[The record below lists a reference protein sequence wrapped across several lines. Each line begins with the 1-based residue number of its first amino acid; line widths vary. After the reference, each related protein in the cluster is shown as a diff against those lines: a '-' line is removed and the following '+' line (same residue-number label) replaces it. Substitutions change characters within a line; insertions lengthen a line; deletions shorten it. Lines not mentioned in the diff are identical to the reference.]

1 MIGLIA
7 AGFLIGAFVA
17 ILGGGGGVFYVP
29 VLTIFFHVPTNI
41 AVGTSLATVV
51 PTTLAA
57 LLGHARHESVDFK
70 AGFQLALGGALGAYA
85 TAFVV
90 RLLSAKTLALAFGI
104 FMFIL
109 AFLTVRPKRK
119 HVVEKPKR
127 VFLLLAGIA
136 SGAMAGIFGAS
147 GSPPVIA
154 VLSVMGFSPQKI
166 VGTSILVL
174 CVNAI
179 FGALGHWRA
188 GHVDIHLFWPLALG
202 ALCGAFSGALLLH
215 RLPTRWIERYSKPVF
230 LTIMIAAGIGM
241 LAEGL
246 R

>member
-7 AGFLIGAFVA
+7 AGFLIGTFVA

-29 VLTIFFHVPTNI
+29 VLTIFFHVPTTT
-41 AVGTSLATVV
+41 AVGTSLATVI

-57 LLGHARHESVDFK
+57 LCGHARHESVDFK

-109 AFLTVRPKRK
+109 AFLTVRPKK
-119 HVVEKPKR
+119 KQVVEKPKR

-147 GSPPVIA
+147 GSPPVIGA
-154 VLSVMGFSPQKI
+154 LSLMDFSPQKI

-188 GHVDIHLFWPLALG
+188 GHVDLYLFWPLASG
-202 ALCGAFSGALLLH
+202 ALFGSFTGALLLH
-215 RLPTRWIERYSKPVF
+215 RLPVRWLERYSKPVF
-230 LTIMIAAGIGM
+230 FTIMLAAGIGM

-246 R
+246 S